1 MTIRRLSVQLANQ
14 IAAGEVVERPCS
26 VVKELLENSVDAGA
40 TEIKCFVEG
49 AGRILIRVSDNGS
62 GIPCDELVLALA
74 PHATSKISCTEDL
87 DNILTLGFRGEAL
100 ASIASVTRLTLTS
113 RTADEAD
120 GYSVTCEGPEMEAS
134 VIPCPHGVGTTVEA
148 RELFFNTPARRRFLR
163 SDRTELNRI
172 RDVFV
177 RCALAHPK
185 IGFELISDKKTLLK
199 VKAAADEGQKLK
211 RMSYLAGGEF
221 SKEGA
226 AVKCEDP
233 LLSIEGVALSAG
245 DATQGGAE
253 KIFLFLNSRPIA
265 DRSVTH
271 AVREAYSQFFGSQAA
286 ARCVLYLACDPH
298 EADVNVHPRKD
309 EVRFH
314 SMKAVHDL
322 IVEALLRAFDRFMPA
337 KDDLLGDLESKTVVP
352 EYEGLPQDLEA
363 IVAGKTVNS
372 KEEQPSLPD
381 FPDGDG
387 FFVSPLSKSES
398 PNVTDDTALRLR
410 SFTDMTRSHAKA
422 SMMKISVS
430 KPQATTYENL
440 QDEDISFKPRETNDA
455 EQEVQSPADDH
466 EKKQSGAVLVDTL
479 TENTVLVKFK
489 GSYLAVCIPKLFKK
503 QQACAYAQAVC
514 QDRVLKKDLSLP
526 FSLKCAPELAKALKN
541 CNDNVRRCGFDITF
555 SRQQITVSSVPC
567 GLENTELSSFL
578 IRCLSVIASSDEL
591 SKGRCPKTLSACVAE
606 ALPFEEKSLQEIR
619 CLLDDSSEEMLRS
632 AEVSIDLKVREA
644 ALELERGF
652 KL

>member
-26 VVKELLENSVDAGA
+26 VVKELLENSVDAAA

-87 DNILTLGFRGEAL
+87 ENIHTLGFRGEAL

-177 RCALAHPK
+177 RCALAHPQ
-185 IGFELISDKKTLLK
+185 IGFELISDKKTVLK
-199 VKAAADEGQKLK
+199 VKGAADEGQKLK
-211 RMSYLAGGEF
+211 RMAYLAGGEF
-221 SKEGA
+221 SREGA
-226 AVKCEDP
+226 VVKCEDP
-233 LLSIEGVALSAG
+233 LLSIDGVALSAG

-322 IVEALLRAFDRFMPA
+322 IVEALLRAFSRFMPA
-337 KDDLLGDLESKTVVP
+337 KDDLLGDLENNAVP
-352 EYEGLPQDLEA
+352 RAENRGLQDLEA
-363 IVAGKTVNS
+363 IIAGEKGN
-372 KEEQPSLPD
+372 KEEQNSLPA

-387 FFVSPLSKSES
+387 FFISPEIKKEKK
-398 PNVTDDTALRLR
+398 DFTADAVLRQR
-410 SFTDMTRSHAKA
+410 SFNDMTRSHAKA
-422 SMMKISVS
+422 SMMKIASQHDVV
-430 KPQATTYENL
+430 KPGHL
-440 QDEDISFKPRETNDA
+440 QDAETSLKN
-455 EQEVQSPADDH
+455 EVQSGA
-466 EKKQSGAVLVDTL
+466 ERGEQTQIKVSENKQAGGVLLDLL
-479 TENTVLVKFK
+479 TEHTVLVKFQDR
-489 GSYLAVCIPKLFKK
+489 YLVVSVPKLMKIH
-503 QQACAYAQAVC
+503 QADAYAQAVE
-514 QDRVLKKDLSLP
+514 QDQVLTKSLPLP
-526 FSLKCAPELAKALKN
+526 FSLKCSPELTKALKN
-541 CNDNVRRCGFDITF
+541 CRDNVKRCGFELTF

-567 GLENTELSSFL
+567 DLENIDLSSFL
-578 IRCLSVIASSDEL
+578 VRCFSLIASSDEL
-591 SKGRCPKTLSACVAE
+591 SKGRCPKSLAACVAD
-606 ALPFEEKSLQEIR
+606 ALPCQDKNVQEIR
-619 CLLDDSSEEMLRS
+619 CLLEKSTEEMLR
-632 AEVSIDLKVREA
+632 ANDVSVDLKVKEQ
-644 ALELERGF
+644 ALGMERG
-652 KL
+652 LQR